1 MSPDPSL
8 LFLFFPNPYSC
19 IASSPPIDSLLQ
31 TYKPP
36 QLLHSSIP
44 PPHLCTALIYP
55 SYTHEGVE
63 TRSLLRA
70 TCVTATL
77 PRAYRWTNA
86 TKYTK
91 LFCIIIMCYLKL
103 WYSLTLHLLQHSRW
117 VNIIQLYFKH
127 LLGIPDWSN
136 VQCTCN
142 QRSWVA
148 DKYFLLGA
156 ASFNASATTQH
167 WFRNVDKTF
176 IPRPSS

>member
-1 MSPDPSL
+1 MSPDPPL

-31 TYKPP
+31 TYKPPQLLQTYEPP

-86 TKYTK
+86 TKYKK

-103 WYSLTLHLLQHSRW
+103 
-117 VNIIQLYFKH
+117 
-127 LLGIPDWSN
+127 
-136 VQCTCN
+136 
-142 QRSWVA
+142 
-148 DKYFLLGA
+148 
-156 ASFNASATTQH
+156 
-167 WFRNVDKTF
+167 
-176 IPRPSS
+176 